1 MRMTASEKITQKTT
15 IKTAYDLFFSF
26 QYQIRNTKHI
36 VKFQIMASWIPFHV
50 AP

>member
-1 MRMTASEKITQKTT
+1 MTASEKITQKTS
-15 IKTAYDLFFSF
+15 IETAYELFFAF
-26 QYQIRNTKHI
+26 QYQVQNTEHL